1 MIASPSHHPCQQNS
15 REGHRDP
22 TISQTAADKCSEYCL
37 VLKIPIGTIRPNIH
51 PPDVAR
57 AKHLRH
63 QIIDKMDGTDLNEL
77 EDDAED
83 DEEDPDTIFW
93 VGVEAIFCQ
102 RGAS

>member
-1 MIASPSHHPCQQNS
+1 
-15 REGHRDP
+15 
-22 TISQTAADKCSEYCL
+22 L

-83 DEEDPDTIFW
+83 DEEDPDTIF
-93 VGVEAIFCQ
+93 
-102 RGAS
+102 